1 MTISIVVVDDQ
12 ELVRAGFRTILRS
25 DPELDVVAE
34 AADGVSAVGEVLAHR
49 PDVVVMDIRMPRSDG
64 IQATA
69 EITARMGADAPR
81 VIILTTFDAD
91 ALVFDALE
99 AGASAYLLKDVTRE
113 ELVRAVHV
121 VHGGDALLA
130 PSLTRRFIGDM
141 AARRRAE
148 PGPEYERLTDR
159 ERETLLRLAAGRSN
173 AELAADLGISEAT
186 AKTHVAHTLEKLGL
200 RDRVHAV
207 IYAYEH
213 GLV

>member
-1 MTISIVVVDDQ
+1 VTISIVVVDDQ
-12 ELVRAGFRTILRS
+12 ELVRTGFRTILES
-25 DPELDVVAE
+25 DPELVVVAE
-34 AADGVSAVGEVLAHR
+34 AADGVAAVGEVLAHR

-64 IQATA
+64 IEATA
-69 EITARMGADAPR
+69 EITARLGDEAPR
-81 VIILTTFDAD
+81 VIILTTFDVD
-91 ALVFDALE
+91 ELVFDALE
-99 AGASAYLLKDVTRE
+99 AGASAFLLKDVTRQD
-113 ELVRAVHV
+113 LVRAVHV

-130 PSLTRRFIGDM
+130 PSLTRRFVE
-141 AARRRAE
+141 ASASRRRAE
-148 PGPEYERLTDR
+148 PGPEYERLTAR

-173 AELAADLGISEAT
+173 AELATDLGVSEAT